1 MQTVRALWPRS
12 SGLLANGFA
21 FVTVSRPSMPEF
33 RLGKWYVIPVTY
45 PLKHEECGAV
55 ATAVRYQM
63 RAPWADRSPALARL
77 EFDLFI
83 GIAQADP
90 NAAVEDI
97 EGILDVGVVVPVDL
111 LRGAHPQF

>member
-1 MQTVRALWPRS
+1 
-12 SGLLANGFA
+12 
-21 FVTVSRPSMPEF
+21 
-33 RLGKWYVIPVTY
+33 
-45 PLKHEECGAV
+45 LKDEECGAV

-83 GIAQADP
+83 GIAQGDP

-111 LRGAHPQF
+111 LRGIHPQF